1 MNCSSLEQTWI
12 PIIQGCFVP
21 SFVEI
26 GPVVLE
32 KKMKM
37 WKVYD
42 NDNNDNDNDD
52 GQRTNFDQKSSLEP
66 SAQVS

>member
-1 MNCSSLEQTWI
+1 M
-12 PIIQGCFVP
+12 PIL
-21 SFVEI
+21 VEI
-26 GPVVLE
+26 GPLVLE

-42 NDNNDNDNDD
+42 NDDNDNDNDDNDNNNDDD